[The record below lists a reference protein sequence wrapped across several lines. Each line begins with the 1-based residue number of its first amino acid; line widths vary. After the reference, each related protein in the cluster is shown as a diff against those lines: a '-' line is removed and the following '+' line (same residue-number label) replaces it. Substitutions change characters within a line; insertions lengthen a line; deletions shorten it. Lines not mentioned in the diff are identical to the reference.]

1 MSKISEIPIFL
12 NLNNMI
18 RNTTIRYTNEFV
30 WQDVEL
36 TEEFQYAYENYLQ
49 KTNYSIEFHKSTAV
63 ITSPLSK
70 YIFVPNQWFVI
81 ASYVIEV
88 YEELYKYKE
97 CFKKVAIILGKR
109 PEVYAKQLRDNASI
123 ADKNEFMDCVTNIL
137 KRNYS
142 NQQLISQGAQR
153 LWRFVNDYSW
163 WSGQKTIDRTDFH
176 VSVILNMLNLVN
188 TSQGY
193 VADIVSAYAND
204 SGLRLLVREIDGFT
218 VNLTCNIINESDY
231 GCDDNK
237 YEMKIN
243 DDENGSLQDSST
255 EYKTTGRTK
264 IKISGNNLKE
274 IKYKKM

>member
-1 MSKISEIPIFL
+1 MNKVNETPIFL
-12 NLNNMI
+12 NLSNMI

-36 TEEFQYAYENYLQ
+36 TEEFQFAYENYLE

-81 ASYVIEV
+81 ASYVVEV
-88 YEELYKYKE
+88 YEELYKYKD
-97 CFKKVAIILGKR
+97 CFKKVAITLGKR
-109 PEVYAKQLRDNASI
+109 PDMYAKQLRDNASI
-123 ADKNEFMDCVTNIL
+123 TDKNEFMDCVTNIL

-142 NQQLISQGAQR
+142 NQQLIFQGAQR

-204 SGLRLLVREIDGFT
+204 YGLRLLVRKVDGFT
-218 VNLTCNIINESDY
+218 VNLTCNTINESY
-231 GCDDNK
+231 SCCDDNT
-237 YEMKIN
+237 YDMKKN
-243 DDENGSLQDSST
+243 NDENYLFQDSDT
-255 EYKTTGRTK
+255 EYNTTGRTK
-264 IKISGNNLKE
+264 IKISGNKLKE